1 MADSTTLGQLSGAIP
16 VVIGGLLAVGGGV
29 VTQLVT
35 NHLTITRE
43 EHNYRRERLE
53 ALVKALFANDQ
64 WLENRHTMLLFRN
77 QDYDNPSPLDEVRM
91 LMALHFPELGEEV
104 VAVTQAQK
112 PLLDFVYKQKIAQ
125 LQDTKAW
132 IESFDNQPY
141 LEAYAGY
148 SKAVSL
154 LVMKCSVLIG
164 SFAPLRIFRILLR
177 DRSAFGKLRENPGT
191 MENPGTDGT

>member
-1 MADSTTLGQLSGAIP
+1 MADSTTLSQLSGAIP

-64 WLENRHTMLLFRN
+64 WLENRRTMLLFRN
-77 QDYDNPSPLDEVRM
+77 QDYDNPSSLDEVRM

-112 PLLDFVYKQKIAQ
+112 PLLDFVYKQKIAR
-125 LQDTKAW
+125 LQDAKAW

-164 SFAPLRIFRILLR
+164 SFAPLRIFRILLH
-177 DRSAFGKLRENPGT
+177 DRSAFGKLKRKNHSE
-191 MENPGTDGT
+191 

>member
-1 MADSTTLGQLSGAIP
+1 MADSATLSQLSGAIP
-16 VVIGGLLAVGGGV
+16 VVIGGLLAIGGGV
-29 VTQLVT
+29 VTQLFT
-35 NHLTITRE
+35 NHLAVSRE

-64 WLENRHTMLLFRN
+64 WLENRRTTLVFRN

-91 LMALHFPELGEEV
+91 LMALHFPELGAEV
-104 VAVTQAQK
+104 VAVTQAQM
-112 PLLDFVYKQKIAQ
+112 PLLDIVAKQKIAR
-125 LQDTKAW
+125 LQDEKSW

-148 SKAVSL
+148 SRAVNL

-164 SFAPLRIFRILLR
+164 SFAPLRLFRILIR
-177 DRSAFGKLRENPGT
+177 DRSAFGKLKPKRRAE
-191 MENPGTDGT
+191 